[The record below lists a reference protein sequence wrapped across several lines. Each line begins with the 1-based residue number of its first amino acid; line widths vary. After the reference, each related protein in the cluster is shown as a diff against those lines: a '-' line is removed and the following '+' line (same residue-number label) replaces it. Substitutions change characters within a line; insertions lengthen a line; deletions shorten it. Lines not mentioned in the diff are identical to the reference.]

1 MSISNKNINGL
12 KQKSGIKDSM
22 AGSEGSNNFELF
34 EKYSELQKQNTT
46 RQKLDNLY
54 PSSMVNAQKQS
65 GSQDGSS
72 EKESNKK
79 NDDSITINLINAF
92 DVSEINQNE
101 IKNDTNSVK
110 NSAIERP
117 MEKRKNEIE
126 NIIKEV
132 EANPQKK
139 NNDADKNNEIP
150 VKNELK
156 KNIVK
161 QRSNKINATSKDKAT
176 QMREIIKNFK
186 TTNHLKSRIIKDDQK
201 QLQQYAGTVLK
212 ERDRLIKKLQEQ
224 KNKLL
229 QERKNKLNEMRSKQ
243 GNKVFS
249 ADSRRAKIRKNITQL
264 EQLDQEMEKLK
275 LDAKDGKYNYTFFP
289 NTIKLH
295 QLEKKRTAK
304 PTVNTKK
311 TVKKDSVLNKKKTG
325 QVKITTT
332 KIKKE
337 PKQLGSK
344 TFSNFNKMDKKEVIS
359 KEQNNNKMPKNF
371 NKETLPENTN
381 KKQEKKENNSV
392 QVKQPQ
398 EKVDKKNNKTIVIK
412 KNITNID
419 VKNKKQKINKYTI
432 GDRKNTN
439 NKTKTT
445 LKLKQEVKK

>member
-1 MSISNKNINGL
+1 MNINMSISNKNINGL

-65 GSQDGSS
+65 GSQNGSS

-156 KNIVK
+156 K
-161 QRSNKINATSKDKAT
+161 
-176 QMREIIKNFK
+176 
-186 TTNHLKSRIIKDDQK
+186 
-201 QLQQYAGTVLK
+201 
-212 ERDRLIKKLQEQ
+212 
-224 KNKLL
+224 
-229 QERKNKLNEMRSKQ
+229 
-243 GNKVFS
+243 
-249 ADSRRAKIRKNITQL
+249 
-264 EQLDQEMEKLK
+264 
-275 LDAKDGKYNYTFFP
+275 
-289 NTIKLH
+289 
-295 QLEKKRTAK
+295 
-304 PTVNTKK
+304 
-311 TVKKDSVLNKKKTG
+311 
-325 QVKITTT
+325 
-332 KIKKE
+332 
-337 PKQLGSK
+337 
-344 TFSNFNKMDKKEVIS
+344 
-359 KEQNNNKMPKNF
+359 
-371 NKETLPENTN
+371 TL
-381 KKQEKKENNSV
+381 
-392 QVKQPQ
+392 
-398 EKVDKKNNKTIVIK
+398 
-412 KNITNID
+412 
-419 VKNKKQKINKYTI
+419 
-432 GDRKNTN
+432 
-439 NKTKTT
+439 
-445 LKLKQEVKK
+445 